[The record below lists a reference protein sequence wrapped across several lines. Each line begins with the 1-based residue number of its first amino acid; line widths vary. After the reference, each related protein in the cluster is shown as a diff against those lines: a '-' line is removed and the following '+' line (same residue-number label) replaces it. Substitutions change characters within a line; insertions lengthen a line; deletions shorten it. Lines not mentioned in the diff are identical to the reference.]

1 MYAVYMYKLVITV
14 TVFSRRIVYSAVVRV
29 DDEIVVFISAL
40 KKSYVIGI
48 SYRAGGLKFICAK
61 DRSSLYVEN
70 VRKAVLKLAPLIAQ
84 ANEQLK
90 PAVAVVSCRRA
101 GATATLDGLNKYMT
115 IAQMPVVS
123 SGYWN
128 MVHGNTPDEVR
139 QDLEG
144 MQVMRTLGRNMAW
157 LLKSIEAGRN
167 AGLPL
172 PEREK
177 RIATNFIR

>member
-1 MYAVYMYKLVITV
+1 MYAVYMYKLAVTV

-29 DDEIVVFISAL
+29 DDEIVVFISDL

-90 PAVAVVSCRRA
+90 PAVAVEVIVIFSA
-101 GATATLDGLNKYMT
+101 LE
-115 IAQMPVVS
+115 VVVVILIFARS
-123 SGYWN
+123 F
-128 MVHGNTPDEVR
+128 D
-139 QDLEG
+139 
-144 MQVMRTLGRNMAW
+144 A
-157 LLKSIEAGRN
+157 A
-167 AGLPL
+167 
-172 PEREK
+172 
-177 RIATNFIR
+177 

>member
-1 MYAVYMYKLVITV
+1 MCFRQRFRPRLRCLISSLNDIVQIQVCAAADIIYGGITRFEGAGGVIGVYAVYMYKLAITV

-90 PAVAVVSCRRA
+90 PAVAVEVIVIFSA
-101 GATATLDGLNKYMT
+101 LE
-115 IAQMPVVS
+115 VVVVILIFARS
-123 SGYWN
+123 F
-128 MVHGNTPDEVR
+128 D
-139 QDLEG
+139 
-144 MQVMRTLGRNMAW
+144 A
-157 LLKSIEAGRN
+157 A
-167 AGLPL
+167 
-172 PEREK
+172 
-177 RIATNFIR
+177 